1 MQITTNNNNNNS
13 IDTRNITDK
22 YKHDR
27 LTKWTTELIKKDLQQ
42 NSFPFAVMMENFVG
56 DFNLSSVLRS
66 CNAMN
71 GREMFYLGRKQY
83 DRRGTVGTH
92 HYTDLINVK
101 TREELLKLKDRY
113 TFVALENTV
122 PQAESIYNFEWP
134 ENPLIII
141 GEEGVGITQETL
153 ALCDR
158 FVFIPQFGSV
168 RSMNAAVAGSIAM
181 NDFVAK
187 YVKNKDNMR

>member
-1 MQITTNNNNNNS
+1 MQITTTTNS
-13 IDTRNITDK
+13 SNDNRNIADR

-27 LTKWTTELIKKDLQQ
+27 LVKWTTEMIKSDLQQ
-42 NSFPFAVMMENFVG
+42 KSFPFAVMMENFVG

-101 TREELLKLKDRY
+101 TREELLKLKERY
-113 TFVALENTV
+113 TFVALENSV
-122 PQAESIYNFEWP
+122 AQAEAIYDFVWP

-141 GEEGVGITQETL
+141 GEEGVGITPETL
-153 ALCDR
+153 ALCDK
-158 FVFIPQFGSV
+158 FVFIPQYGSV
-168 RSMNAAVAGSIAM
+168 RSLNAAVAGSIAM
-181 NDFVAK
+181 NDFIAK
-187 YVKNKDNMR
+187 YVKNKDNLR

>member
-1 MQITTNNNNNNS
+1 METDN
-13 IDTRNITDK
+13 RNITDK

-27 LTKWTTELIKKDLQQ
+27 FTKWTTELIRKDLQQ
-42 NSFPFAVMMENFVG
+42 NAFPFAVLMENFQG

-92 HYTDLINVK
+92 HYTDIINIPN
-101 TREELLKLKDRY
+101 RDELLKLKNRY
-113 TFVALENTV
+113 TFVALENSV
-122 PQAESIYNFEWP
+122 AQSESIYNFAWP
-134 ENPLIII
+134 DNPLIII

-153 ALCDR
+153 QLCDR
-158 FVFIPQFGSV
+158 FVYIPQYGSV

-181 NDFVAK
+181 NDFVSK
-187 YVKNKDNMR
+187 YVKNNNNLR

>member
-1 MQITTNNNNNNS
+1 MENNS
-13 IDTRNITDK
+13 NIQNYNVTDK
-22 YKHDR
+22 YKFDR

-42 NSFPFAVMMENFVG
+42 KSFPFAVMMENLVG

-92 HYTDLINVK
+92 HYTDIINLK
-101 TREELLKLKDRY
+101 DREELIKLKDRY
-113 TFVALENTV
+113 TFVALENSV
-122 PQAESIYNFEWP
+122 PQAESIYNFQWP
-134 ENPLIII
+134 DNPLIII

-153 ALCDR
+153 TLCDR
-158 FVFIPQFGSV
+158 FVYIPQYGSV

-181 NDFVAK
+181 NDFLMKYHAK
-187 YVKNKDNMR
+187 KA

>member
-1 MQITTNNNNNNS
+1 MQITTTPTNNS
-13 IDTRNITDK
+13 DDNRNIADR

-27 LTKWTTELIKKDLQQ
+27 LVKWTTEMIKSDLQQ
-42 NSFPFAVMMENFVG
+42 KSFPFAVMMENFVG

-101 TREELLKLKDRY
+101 TREELLKLKERY
-113 TFVALENTV
+113 TFVALENSV
-122 PQAESIYNFEWP
+122 PQAEAIYDFVWP
-134 ENPLIII
+134 HNPLIII
-141 GEEGVGITQETL
+141 GEEGVGITPETL
-153 ALCDR
+153 ALCDKY
-158 FVFIPQFGSV
+158 VYIPQYGSV

-181 NDFVAK
+181 NDFVMK
-187 YVKNKDNMR
+187 YVKNNNKLD

>member
-1 MQITTNNNNNNS
+1 MQITTTNNNS
-13 IDTRNITDK
+13 NDNRNIVDR

-27 LTKWTTELIKKDLQQ
+27 LVKWTTEMIKSDLQQ

-101 TREELLKLKDRY
+101 TREELLKLKERY
-113 TFVALENTV
+113 TFVALENSV
-122 PQAESIYNFEWP
+122 PQAEPIYDFVWP

-141 GEEGVGITQETL
+141 GEEGVGITPETL

-158 FVFIPQFGSV
+158 YVYIPQYGSV

-187 YVKNKDNMR
+187 YVKNKDKMR

>member
-1 MQITTNNNNNNS
+1 METNP
-13 IDTRNITDK
+13 NIQNYNIVDK

-27 LTKWTTELIKKDLQQ
+27 LTQWTTELIKKDLQQ
-42 NSFPFAVMMENFVG
+42 KSFPFAVMMENLVG

-92 HYTDLINVK
+92 HYTDIINLKDRGELI
-101 TREELLKLKDRY
+101 KLKERY
-113 TFVALENTV
+113 TFVALENSV

-153 ALCDR
+153 SICDR
-158 FVFIPQFGSV
+158 YVYIPQYGSV

-181 NDFVAK
+181 NDFLMK
-187 YVKNKDNMR
+187 YHKKNT

>member
-1 MQITTNNNNNNS
+1 M
-13 IDTRNITDK
+13 
-22 YKHDR
+22 
-27 LTKWTTELIKKDLQQ
+27 IKTDLQQ
-42 NSFPFAVMMENFVG
+42 KSFPFAVMMENFVG

-101 TREELLKLKDRY
+101 TREELLKLKERY
-113 TFVALENTV
+113 TFVALENSV
-122 PQAESIYNFEWP
+122 PQAESIYDFMWP

-141 GEEGVGITQETL
+141 GEEGVGITPETL
-153 ALCDR
+153 ELCDR
-158 FVFIPQFGSV
+158 YVYIPQYGSV

-181 NDFVAK
+181 NDFVGK
-187 YVKNKDNMR
+187 YVKNKDKMR

>member
-1 MQITTNNNNNNS
+1 MENNP
-13 IDTRNITDK
+13 NIQNYNVTDK
-22 YKHDR
+22 YKLDR

-42 NSFPFAVMMENFVG
+42 KSFPFAVMMENLVG

-92 HYTDLINVK
+92 HYTDIINLKDRENLI
-101 TREELLKLKDRY
+101 KLKDRY
-113 TFVALENTV
+113 TFVALENSV
-122 PQAESIYNFEWP
+122 PQAESIYNFVWP
-134 ENPLIII
+134 DNPLIII

-158 FVFIPQFGSV
+158 YVFIPQFGSV

-181 NDFVAK
+181 NDFLMKFHAK
-187 YVKNKDNMR
+187 KA

>member
-1 MQITTNNNNNNS
+1 MTTDN
-13 IDTRNITDK
+13 RNIIDK

-27 LTKWTTELIKKDLQQ
+27 LTKWTTELIKKDLQN
-42 NSFPFAVMMENFVG
+42 NSFPFAVLMENFQG

-92 HYTDLINVK
+92 HYTDIINIPN
-101 TREELLKLKDRY
+101 RDELLKLKERY
-113 TFVALENTV
+113 TFVALENSV
-122 PQAESIYNFEWP
+122 PQAQPIYEFVWP
-134 ENPLIII
+134 KNPLIII
-141 GEEGVGITQETL
+141 GEEGVGITNETL
-153 ALCDR
+153 AICDY
-158 FVFIPQFGSV
+158 FMYIPQYGSV

-181 NDFVAK
+181 NHFVTE
-187 YVKNKDNMR
+187 YVKNNNKMG

>member
-1 MQITTNNNNNNS
+1 MQITTTTNNS
-13 IDTRNITDK
+13 NDNRNIADR

-27 LTKWTTELIKKDLQQ
+27 LVKWTTEMIKSDLQQ
-42 NSFPFAVMMENFVG
+42 KSFPFAVMMENFVG

-101 TREELLKLKDRY
+101 TREELLKLKERY
-113 TFVALENTV
+113 TFVALENSV
-122 PQAESIYNFEWP
+122 AQAEAIYDFVWP

-141 GEEGVGITQETL
+141 GEEGVGITPETL
-153 ALCDR
+153 ALCDK
-158 FVFIPQFGSV
+158 FVYIPQYGSV

-187 YVKNKDNMR
+187 YVKNKDNLR